1 MLDAFATLLHPIP
14 ALTLLAGVLLGIV
27 VGALPGM
34 TGGTLMALTLPFTY
48 YMDSRNAVIL
58 LVAMFVGGVSGG
70 LITATLM
77 RIPGEPS
84 SVMTTLDGYP
94 MARAGRPGRAI
105 GLAVAASLVGGVLSW
120 VALVLLSPPLV
131 WFGLKFGPFENFAL
145 VLMALVFIASL
156 SEGSFLKGILSGV
169 FGMLVSMP
177 GIDESSGTIRLNFG
191 FHALDSGFHILPVIL
206 GLFAVSQV
214 LVDAI
219 QVEQRLEG
227 VEATARGVFLSL
239 RDYVAHGLNML
250 RSAVIGIWI
259 GILPGV
265 GASIASIVAYTTAK
279 NVSRTPERF
288 GTGCEEGIV
297 ASEAANNA
305 CTGGTL
311 IPIITL
317 GIPGGLA
324 DAILLSA
331 LIIHNLQPGPLLFV
345 NSPHI
350 VHAIMAA
357 HLASHLVMFVLMTVG
372 CVLFARIM
380 YVPRGYVIPLILVSC
395 IVGAFGV
402 NNRMFDVW
410 VMLAFGLVGYFMEYA
425 RVPLAPFAIGLILAP
440 LAEGQLRSGLMA
452 SDGSLWPLVERPIAL
467 AFLLV
472 ALLMSVWPA
481 YRDARRRRWGL
492 AGTAVQAERD

>member
-1 MLDAFATLLHPIP
+1 VLDAFANLLQPVP
-14 ALTLLAGVLLGIV
+14 FLTLAAGLVLGII

-34 TGGTLMALTLPFTY
+34 TGGVLMALTLPFTY
-48 YMDSRNAVIL
+48 YMASTNAVIL

-70 LITATLM
+70 LITSTLM
-77 RIPGEPS
+77 RIPGEPAS
-84 SVMTTLDGYP
+84 IMTTLDGYP
-94 MARAGRPGRAI
+94 MARGGRPGRAI
-105 GLAVAASLVGGVLSW
+105 GLGVAASLVGGGLSW
-120 VALVLLSPPLV
+120 ISLVLLSPPLV
-131 WFGLKFGPFENFAL
+131 WFGLRFGPFENFAL
-145 VLMALVFIASL
+145 VLMALIFIASL
-156 SEGSFLKGILSGV
+156 SEGSFLKGLLSGV
-169 FGMLVSMP
+169 FGMLVAMP
-177 GIDESSGTIRLNFG
+177 GIDETSGTIRLNFG
-191 FHALDSGFHILPVIL
+191 FSALDSGFHILPVIL
-206 GLFAVSQV
+206 GLFALSQV
-214 LVDAI
+214 LADAVH
-219 QVEQRLEG
+219 VEQTFER
-227 VEATARGVFLSL
+227 VEATVSGVFLSV
-239 RDYVAHGLNML
+239 RDYLTHGVNML

-279 NVSRTPERF
+279 NVSETPERF

-345 NSPHI
+345 NNPQV
-350 VHAIMAA
+350 VHAIMAT
-357 HLASHLVMFVLMTVG
+357 HLVSHLLMFALMTVG
-372 CVLFARIM
+372 CVFFAEIM
-380 YVPRGYVIPLILVSC
+380 YLPRGYVIPVVLVSC
-395 IVGAFGV
+395 MVGAFAV

-452 SDGSLWPLVERPIAL
+452 SNGSILPLVQRPIAL
-467 AFLLV
+467 TFLLT
-472 ALLMSVWPA
+472 ALAMSIWPFC
-481 YRDARRRRWGL
+481 RDYRRRRL
-492 AGTAVQAERD
+492 ERASA